1 MRAIGQGNPFIDKI
15 ADDFLFGRVVQDNE
29 LCRQVLETL
38 LGHEIGPLTTPENEK
53 SIRITRDNKRI
64 RSLYTFM
71 QNGISTDELTDA
83 IARKI
88 TIYRDSEQW
97 RNEYMKELLNGN
109 TDKQRLYMK
118 KLI

>member
-1 MRAIGQGNPFIDKI
+1 MRSIGQGNPFIDNI
-15 ADDFLFGRVVQDNE
+15 ADDFLFGRMVQDNE

-38 LGHEIGPLTTPENEK
+38 LGHEIGPLTTPENKK

-97 RNEYMKELLNGN
+97 RNEYMKELLNGEY
-109 TDKQRLYMK
+109 R
-118 KLI
+118 

>member
-1 MRAIGQGNPFIDKI
+1 M
-15 ADDFLFGRVVQDNE
+15 FGRMVQDNE

-38 LGHEIGPLTTPENEK
+38 LWHEIGPLTTPENEK

-97 RNEYMKELLNGN
+97 RNEYMKELLNGEY
-109 TDKQRLYMK
+109 R
-118 KLI
+118 